1 MTASNPERPA
11 PAWLTGLIRGLD
23 RCTDALGHAVS
34 WLTVLMVLI
43 SCSVVVL
50 RYFFDISSIAL
61 QESVIYLHAS
71 VFLLGA
77 GYALK
82 HHNQVRV
89 DIFYRR
95 FSPRGRSWVDV
106 LGSLILLLPL
116 TLFTGWISWD
126 FVVSAW
132 RVRETSTDAGGLG
145 AVYWLKSLLLVFS
158 VSLALQALAELLRNL
173 LRLMGLSAPSGSHQE
188 TGHDT
193 GEPAR

>member
-1 MTASNPERPA
+1 MAINAPERIA
-11 PAWLTGLIRGLD
+11 PFWLRGMIRGLD
-23 RCTDALGHAVS
+23 RCTDALGRTVS

-43 SCSVVVL
+43 SCSVVLL
-50 RYFFDISSIAL
+50 RYWFDISSIAL

-82 HHNQVRV
+82 HHKQVRV

-95 FSPRGRSWVDV
+95 FSPRGRAWVDA
-106 LGSLILLLPL
+106 LGSLVLVLPL
-116 TLFTGWISWD
+116 ALFTGWISWD

-132 RVRETSTDAGGLG
+132 RVHETSTDAGGLG

-158 VSLALQALAELLRNL
+158 LSLALQALAELLRNL
-173 LRLMGLSAPSGSHQE
+173 LRLMGFSAPSGSGHE
-188 TGHDT
+188 TGHKP
-193 GEPAR
+193 GEPAH